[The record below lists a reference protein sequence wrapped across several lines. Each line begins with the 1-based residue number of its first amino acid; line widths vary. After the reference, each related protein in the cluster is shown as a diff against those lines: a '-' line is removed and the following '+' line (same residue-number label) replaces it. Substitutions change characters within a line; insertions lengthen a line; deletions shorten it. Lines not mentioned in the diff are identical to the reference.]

1 MKNQGKQTELT
12 EMTNKWLED
21 NIDRFYERNKQ
32 SKPVYNNRSKSQFHI
47 RQDENDL
54 LDVNHEVRKKQLLE
68 YLMKQAEKL
77 LKNNNLQA
85 KKKEVR
91 GLKYMVSP
99 IRHPYNKRL
108 IFVEKK
114 IE

>member
-1 MKNQGKQTELT
+1 
-12 EMTNKWLED
+12 
-21 NIDRFYERNKQ
+21 
-32 SKPVYNNRSKSQFHI
+32 
-47 RQDENDL
+47 
-54 LDVNHEVRKKQLLE
+54 
-68 YLMKQAEKL
+68 MKQAEKL

-85 KKKEVR
+85 KKKEVK

-114 IE
+114 IEQRVKFFDTVSPLQKE